1 MPLFKCSASKAKPK
15 NGIAYVTDEK
25 KAKIVSVRNLFEDE
39 DYAKQFDETASR
51 FGKGDKF
58 DERKYYHC
66 KLSCARQDNVSPEK
80 AHAYAEELTAKLF
93 QNYECVIAT
102 HTDTQTVHSHIIVN
116 AVDPITGKKLQ
127 FNKQDYVKMKDEAN
141 RIGKKYGFTE
151 TDFRKRG
158 KNSRTAV
165 EKKIM
170 LKGGTS
176 WKEELREV
184 IAEATKNSTTPDKFK
199 EYLEKCYGVKITRDG
214 KDYSYLHPEK
224 QKPIRGEKLG
234 TNYTKTEV
242 IKEIGKQNNG
252 RASSTRNRGR
262 TSGFIKQSTGVGA
275 LRGSKTTNGGG
286 TRSVVNASL
295 NGIERT
301 LQRLSFRLNVRV
313 EELTR
318 QVKNVEWHNERLEKK
333 LKESVEKLIDDVKGS
348 NCKLAKEIE
357 FSLNQITE
365 AVTEIEHLVST
376 AMGKAIDSA
385 TKLLNDRVKDATDM
399 AVAKINE
406 GAEGLNKELRKTKE
420 EIQKQREEMQVEG
433 GFRKFMFWATPILLF
448 AQSIAMALL
457 LLR

>member
-15 NGIAYVTDEK
+15 NGIAYITDEK
-25 KAKIVSVRNLFEDE
+25 KAKIVTVRNLFEDE

-66 KLSCARQDNVSPEK
+66 KLSCARQDKVSPEK

-93 QNYECVIAT
+93 KDYECVIAT

-184 IAEATKNSTTPDKFK
+184 IVEATKNSNTPDKFK

-234 TNYTKTEV
+234 TNYTKSEV
-242 IKEIGKQNNG
+242 KRKIDEQNNG
-252 RASSTRNRGR
+252 RASSAHITGR
-262 TSGFIKQSTGVGA
+262 TGGFIAQSAGTRTV
-275 LRGSKTTNGGG
+275 RGSREIRNGNTNRHVVESISGIARAMQQLNFESECATRG
-286 TRSVVNASL
+286 TDAATEELREEQRKIRERAESRRVES
-295 NGIERT
+295 IERNKRE
-301 LQRLSFRLNVRV
+301 QQPIV
-313 EELTR
+313 EEPQPNAEQDIGNGNGHR
-318 QVKNVEWHNERLEKK
+318 ASSKY
-333 LKESVEKLIDDVKGS
+333 SYGKG
-348 NCKLAKEIE
+348 
-357 FSLNQITE
+357 
-365 AVTEIEHLVST
+365 
-376 AMGKAIDSA
+376 D
-385 TKLLNDRVKDATDM
+385 
-399 AVAKINE
+399 
-406 GAEGLNKELRKTKE
+406 
-420 EIQKQREEMQVEG
+420 
-433 GFRKFMFWATPILLF
+433 
-448 AQSIAMALL
+448 
-457 LLR
+457 

>member
-25 KAKIVSVRNLFEDE
+25 KAKIVTVRNLFEDE
-39 DYAKQFDETASR
+39 DYAKQFEETASR

-80 AHAYAEELTAKLF
+80 AHAYAEELVAKLF

-141 RIGKKYGFTE
+141 RLGKKYGFTE

-184 IAEATKNSTTPDKFK
+184 ITEAIKNVATSDKFK

-214 KDYSYLHPEK
+214 KDYSYLHPNK

-234 TNYTKTEV
+234 TNYSKTEV
-242 IKEIGKQNNG
+242 LKQIVKQNNG
-252 RASSTRNRGR
+252 QASSTRNRGR
-262 TSGFIKQSTGVGA
+262 ISGFIKQSTGIGV
-275 LRGSKTTNGGG
+275 LRGGKTINGGSA
-286 TRSVVNASL
+286 RSIVNASL
-295 NGIERT
+295 NSIERT
-301 LQRLSFRLNVRV
+301 LQRLSFEAECASRGTDASSEERRIIQRKAREEAERRRREALERSQREQLPIVREDRCDV
-313 EELTR
+313 EENNGNGNGNR
-318 QVKNVEWHNERLEKK
+318 EPCNH
-333 LKESVEKLIDDVKGS
+333 SYGKG
-348 NCKLAKEIE
+348 
-357 FSLNQITE
+357 
-365 AVTEIEHLVST
+365 
-376 AMGKAIDSA
+376 D
-385 TKLLNDRVKDATDM
+385 
-399 AVAKINE
+399 
-406 GAEGLNKELRKTKE
+406 
-420 EIQKQREEMQVEG
+420 
-433 GFRKFMFWATPILLF
+433 
-448 AQSIAMALL
+448 
-457 LLR
+457 

>member
-25 KAKIVSVRNLFEDE
+25 KAKIVTVRNLFEDE
-39 DYAKQFDETASR
+39 DYAKQFEETASR

-80 AHAYAEELTAKLF
+80 AHAYAEELVAKLF

-141 RIGKKYGFTE
+141 RLGKKYGFTE

-184 IAEATKNSTTPDKFK
+184 IAEAIKNVATSDKFK

-214 KDYSYLHPEK
+214 KDYSYLHPNK
-224 QKPIRGEKLG
+224 QKPIRGGRLG
-234 TNYTKTEV
+234 TNYTKSEV
-242 IKEIGKQNNG
+242 IKRIGEQNNG
-252 RASSTRNRGR
+252 VKSGTYNGRCGFNGKRTGSGTVRRSKAAYGGNAGSIIRASLS
-262 TSGFIKQSTGVGA
+262 
-275 LRGSKTTNGGG
+275 
-286 TRSVVNASL
+286 
-295 NGIERT
+295 GIEREM
-301 LQRLSFRLNVRV
+301 QRLNFAAECAGGGLDAASEERRMDERRARDEAERRRRAADERYERGQSELAV
-313 EELTR
+313 EPADNASKDNGNGNGNTTAN
-318 QVKNVEWHNERLEKK
+318 KYNYG
-333 LKESVEKLIDDVKGS
+333 KG
-348 NCKLAKEIE
+348 
-357 FSLNQITE
+357 
-365 AVTEIEHLVST
+365 
-376 AMGKAIDSA
+376 D
-385 TKLLNDRVKDATDM
+385 
-399 AVAKINE
+399 
-406 GAEGLNKELRKTKE
+406 
-420 EIQKQREEMQVEG
+420 
-433 GFRKFMFWATPILLF
+433 
-448 AQSIAMALL
+448 
-457 LLR
+457 

>member
-25 KAKIVSVRNLFEDE
+25 KAKIVTVRNLFEDE
-39 DYAKQFDETASR
+39 DYAKQFEETASR

-80 AHAYAEELTAKLF
+80 AHAYAEELVAKLF

-141 RIGKKYGFTE
+141 RLGKKYGFTE

-184 IAEATKNSTTPDKFK
+184 IAEAIKNVATSDKFK

-214 KDYSYLHPEK
+214 KDYSYLHPNK
-224 QKPIRGEKLG
+224 QKPIRGERLG
-234 TNYTKTEV
+234 TNYTKSEV
-242 IKEIGKQNNG
+242 IKRIEEQNNG
-252 RASSTRNRGR
+252 VKSGTYNGRCGFNGKRTGSGTVRRSKAAYGGNAGSIIRASLS
-262 TSGFIKQSTGVGA
+262 
-275 LRGSKTTNGGG
+275 
-286 TRSVVNASL
+286 
-295 NGIERT
+295 GIEREM
-301 LQRLSFRLNVRV
+301 QRLNFAAECAGGGLDAASEERRMDERRARDEAERRRRAADERYERGQSELAV
-313 EELTR
+313 EPADNASKDNGNGNGNTTAN
-318 QVKNVEWHNERLEKK
+318 KYNYG
-333 LKESVEKLIDDVKGS
+333 KG
-348 NCKLAKEIE
+348 
-357 FSLNQITE
+357 
-365 AVTEIEHLVST
+365 
-376 AMGKAIDSA
+376 D
-385 TKLLNDRVKDATDM
+385 
-399 AVAKINE
+399 
-406 GAEGLNKELRKTKE
+406 
-420 EIQKQREEMQVEG
+420 
-433 GFRKFMFWATPILLF
+433 
-448 AQSIAMALL
+448 
-457 LLR
+457 

>member
-25 KAKIVSVRNLFEDE
+25 KAKIVTVRNLFEDE
-39 DYAKQFDETASR
+39 DYAKQFEETASR

-80 AHAYAEELTAKLF
+80 AHAYAEELVAKLF

-141 RIGKKYGFTE
+141 RLGKKYGFTE

-158 KNSRTAV
+158 KNSRTAI

-184 IAEATKNSTTPDKFK
+184 IAEATKNSTTPDNFK
-199 EYLEKCYGVKITRDG
+199 DYLEKCYGVKITRDG

-234 TNYTKTEV
+234 TNYTK
-242 IKEIGKQNNG
+242 KEILRKIDEQNNG
-252 RASSTRNRGR
+252 RISSAHNRGR
-262 TSGFIKQSTGVGA
+262 ISGFIKQSTGIGA
-275 LRGSKTTNGGG
+275 LRGGKTVDGGNAG
-286 TRSVVNASL
+286 SVIRASL
-295 NGIERT
+295 SGIEREM
-301 LQRLSFRLNVRV
+301 QRLNFAAECASNGLDAAS
-313 EELTR
+313 EERKMDERRT
-318 QVKNVEWHNERLEKK
+318 RLEFERRRREADERDERRKSEYACEHADNASENNGNGNEDTGNSK
-333 LKESVEKLIDDVKGS
+333 YNYGKG
-348 NCKLAKEIE
+348 
-357 FSLNQITE
+357 
-365 AVTEIEHLVST
+365 
-376 AMGKAIDSA
+376 D
-385 TKLLNDRVKDATDM
+385 
-399 AVAKINE
+399 
-406 GAEGLNKELRKTKE
+406 
-420 EIQKQREEMQVEG
+420 
-433 GFRKFMFWATPILLF
+433 
-448 AQSIAMALL
+448 
-457 LLR
+457 

>member
-15 NGIAYVTDEK
+15 NGIAYITDEK

-39 DYAKQFDETASR
+39 DYAKQFEETASR

-66 KLSCARQDNVSPEK
+66 KSSCARQDNVSPEK
-80 AHAYAEELTAKLF
+80 AHAYAEELVAKLF

-158 KNSRTAV
+158 KNSRTAI

-184 IAEATKNSTTPDKFK
+184 IAEATKNSTTPDNFK
-199 EYLEKCYGVKITRDG
+199 DYLEKCYGVKITRDG

-234 TNYTKTEV
+234 TNYTK
-242 IKEIGKQNNG
+242 KEILRKIDEQNNG
-252 RASSTRNRGR
+252 RISSAHNRGR
-262 TSGFIKQSTGVGA
+262 ISGFIKQSTGIGA
-275 LRGSKTTNGGG
+275 LRGGKTVDGGNAG
-286 TRSVVNASL
+286 SVIRASL
-295 NGIERT
+295 SGIEREM
-301 LQRLSFRLNVRV
+301 QRLNFAAECASNGLDAAS
-313 EELTR
+313 EERKMDERRT
-318 QVKNVEWHNERLEKK
+318 RLEFERRRREADERDERRKSEYACEHADNTSENNGNGNEDTGNSK
-333 LKESVEKLIDDVKGS
+333 YNYGKG
-348 NCKLAKEIE
+348 
-357 FSLNQITE
+357 
-365 AVTEIEHLVST
+365 
-376 AMGKAIDSA
+376 D
-385 TKLLNDRVKDATDM
+385 
-399 AVAKINE
+399 
-406 GAEGLNKELRKTKE
+406 
-420 EIQKQREEMQVEG
+420 
-433 GFRKFMFWATPILLF
+433 
-448 AQSIAMALL
+448 
-457 LLR
+457 

>member
-1 MPLFKCSASKAKPK
+1 MSLFKCSASKAKPK

-25 KAKIVSVRNLFEDE
+25 KAKIVTVRNLFEDE
-39 DYAKQFDETASR
+39 DYAKQFEETASR

-80 AHAYAEELTAKLF
+80 AHAYAEELVAKLF

-102 HTDTQTVHSHIIVN
+102 HTDTQTVHSHIIIN

-158 KNSRTAV
+158 KNSRTAI

-184 IAEATKNSTTPDKFK
+184 IAEATKNSTTPDNFK
-199 EYLEKCYGVKITRDG
+199 DYLEKCYGVKITRDG

-234 TNYTKTEV
+234 TNYTK
-242 IKEIGKQNNG
+242 KEILRKIDEQNNG
-252 RASSTRNRGR
+252 RISSAHNRGR
-262 TSGFIKQSTGVGA
+262 ISGFIKQSTGIGA
-275 LRGSKTTNGGG
+275 LRGGKTVDGGNAG
-286 TRSVVNASL
+286 SVIRASL
-295 NGIERT
+295 SGIEREM
-301 LQRLSFRLNVRV
+301 QRLNFAAECASNGLDAAS
-313 EELTR
+313 EERKMDERRT
-318 QVKNVEWHNERLEKK
+318 RLEFERRRREADERDERRKSEYACEHADNASENNGNGNEDTGNSK
-333 LKESVEKLIDDVKGS
+333 YNYGKG
-348 NCKLAKEIE
+348 
-357 FSLNQITE
+357 
-365 AVTEIEHLVST
+365 
-376 AMGKAIDSA
+376 D
-385 TKLLNDRVKDATDM
+385 
-399 AVAKINE
+399 
-406 GAEGLNKELRKTKE
+406 
-420 EIQKQREEMQVEG
+420 
-433 GFRKFMFWATPILLF
+433 
-448 AQSIAMALL
+448 
-457 LLR
+457 

>member
-25 KAKIVSVRNLFEDE
+25 KAKIVTVRNLFEDE
-39 DYAKQFDETASR
+39 DYAKQFEETVSR

-66 KLSCARQDNVSPEK
+66 KLSCARQDNVSHEK
-80 AHAYAEELTAKLF
+80 AHAYAEELVANLF

-141 RIGKKYGFTE
+141 RLGKKYGFTE

-184 IAEATKNSTTPDKFK
+184 IAEGIKNSKTSEKFK
-199 EYLEKCYGVKITRDG
+199 EYLDKCYGVKIMRDG

-224 QKPIRGEKLG
+224 QKPVRGAKLG
-234 TNYTKTEV
+234 ENYTKTEV
-242 IKEIGKQNNG
+242 IKRIGEQNYRQKSGAYIGRRSGFDGKSVGNRTVRRG
-252 RASSTRNRGR
+252 KTAYGGNAGSVIRASLG
-262 TSGFIKQSTGVGA
+262 
-275 LRGSKTTNGGG
+275 
-286 TRSVVNASL
+286 
-295 NGIERT
+295 GIEREM
-301 LQRLSFRLNVRV
+301 QRLNFAAECAGNGLDAAS
-313 EELTR
+313 EER
-318 QVKNVEWHNERLEKK
+318 KMDERRARLEFERRRREADERDERRKSEYAYEHADNASENNGNGNEDTGNSK
-333 LKESVEKLIDDVKGS
+333 YNYGKG
-348 NCKLAKEIE
+348 
-357 FSLNQITE
+357 
-365 AVTEIEHLVST
+365 
-376 AMGKAIDSA
+376 D
-385 TKLLNDRVKDATDM
+385 
-399 AVAKINE
+399 
-406 GAEGLNKELRKTKE
+406 
-420 EIQKQREEMQVEG
+420 
-433 GFRKFMFWATPILLF
+433 
-448 AQSIAMALL
+448 
-457 LLR
+457 

>member
-15 NGIAYVTDEK
+15 NGIAYITDEK

-127 FNKQDYVKMKDEAN
+127 LNKQDYVKMKDEAN

-170 LKGGTS
+170 IKGGTS

-214 KDYSYLHPEK
+214 KDYSYLHPDK

-234 TNYTKTEV
+234 TNYTK
-242 IKEIGKQNNG
+242 KEILRKIDEQNNG
-252 RASSTRNRGR
+252 RTSSAHKRGPTGGYFKKSSDIGFTRRSKEINSGSARGNVFASIGDIERAMQRLDFDAKCANRGTDAASEELRMEQQKARERAERRRLDAIERSQREQQPIVEESQPNAEQDIGNSNGHRASSKYSYG
-262 TSGFIKQSTGVGA
+262 
-275 LRGSKTTNGGG
+275 
-286 TRSVVNASL
+286 
-295 NGIERT
+295 
-301 LQRLSFRLNVRV
+301 
-313 EELTR
+313 
-318 QVKNVEWHNERLEKK
+318 
-333 LKESVEKLIDDVKGS
+333 KG
-348 NCKLAKEIE
+348 
-357 FSLNQITE
+357 
-365 AVTEIEHLVST
+365 
-376 AMGKAIDSA
+376 D
-385 TKLLNDRVKDATDM
+385 
-399 AVAKINE
+399 
-406 GAEGLNKELRKTKE
+406 
-420 EIQKQREEMQVEG
+420 
-433 GFRKFMFWATPILLF
+433 
-448 AQSIAMALL
+448 
-457 LLR
+457 

>member
-15 NGIAYVTDEK
+15 NGIAYITDEK

-93 QNYECVIAT
+93 CSYECVIAT

-158 KNSRTAV
+158 KNSRTAI

-234 TNYTKTEV
+234 TNYTK
-242 IKEIGKQNNG
+242 KEILRKIDEQNNG
-252 RASSTRNRGR
+252 RISSAHNRGP
-262 TSGFIKQSTGVGA
+262 TGGYFKKSGDIGFTRRSKKINSRSA
-275 LRGSKTTNGGG
+275 RGN
-286 TRSVVNASL
+286 VFASI
-295 NGIERT
+295 GDIERAM
-301 LQRLSFRLNVRV
+301 QRLDFDAKCANRGTDAASEELRMEQQKARERAEKCRLECVARSERGEPEVLKGPEPNVR
-313 EELTR
+313 EDIENGNGNR
-318 QVKNVEWHNERLEKK
+318 APSKY
-333 LKESVEKLIDDVKGS
+333 SYGKG
-348 NCKLAKEIE
+348 
-357 FSLNQITE
+357 
-365 AVTEIEHLVST
+365 
-376 AMGKAIDSA
+376 D
-385 TKLLNDRVKDATDM
+385 
-399 AVAKINE
+399 
-406 GAEGLNKELRKTKE
+406 
-420 EIQKQREEMQVEG
+420 
-433 GFRKFMFWATPILLF
+433 
-448 AQSIAMALL
+448 
-457 LLR
+457 

>member
-25 KAKIVSVRNLFEDE
+25 KTKIVTVRNLFEDE
-39 DYAKQFDETASR
+39 DYAKQFEETASR

-80 AHAYAEELTAKLF
+80 AHAYAEELVAKLF

-151 TDFRKRG
+151 TDFRKLG
-158 KNSRTAV
+158 KNSRTAI

-184 IAEATKNSTTPDKFK
+184 IAEATKNSTTPDNFK
-199 EYLEKCYGVKITRDG
+199 DYLEKCYGVKITRDG

-234 TNYTKTEV
+234 TNYTK
-242 IKEIGKQNNG
+242 KEILRKIDEQNNG
-252 RASSTRNRGR
+252 RISSAHNRGR
-262 TSGFIKQSTGVGA
+262 ISGFIKQSTGIGA
-275 LRGSKTTNGGG
+275 LRGGKTINGGSA
-286 TRSVVNASL
+286 RSVVNASL
-295 NGIERT
+295 SGIEREM
-301 LQRLSFRLNVRV
+301 QRLNFAAECAGNGLDAAS
-313 EELTR
+313 EER
-318 QVKNVEWHNERLEKK
+318 KMDERRARLEFERRRREADERDERRKSEYACEHADNASENNGNGNEDTGNSK
-333 LKESVEKLIDDVKGS
+333 YNYGKG
-348 NCKLAKEIE
+348 
-357 FSLNQITE
+357 
-365 AVTEIEHLVST
+365 
-376 AMGKAIDSA
+376 D
-385 TKLLNDRVKDATDM
+385 
-399 AVAKINE
+399 
-406 GAEGLNKELRKTKE
+406 
-420 EIQKQREEMQVEG
+420 
-433 GFRKFMFWATPILLF
+433 
-448 AQSIAMALL
+448 
-457 LLR
+457 